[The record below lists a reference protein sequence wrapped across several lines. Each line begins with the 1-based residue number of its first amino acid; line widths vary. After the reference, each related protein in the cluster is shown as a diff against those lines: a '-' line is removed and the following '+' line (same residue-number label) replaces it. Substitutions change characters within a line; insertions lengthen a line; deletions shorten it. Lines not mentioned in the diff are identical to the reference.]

1 MTTDSSP
8 IREDDLHAYVDGFL
22 GSHRRALVDRYLA
35 DHPDAARRV
44 STWQK
49 EAQMLR
55 DALAWKAEEPVPVTL
70 NTSRLLEAR
79 LANRWGPWR
88 IAAGIVLGLV
98 VGGGSGWMLRGPGVP
113 TGVASV
119 SMEAATAYHV
129 FATDEQHPVEFGPEQ
144 SAQMVNWA
152 TQRLGRPIAP
162 PDLTKAGFQFI
173 GGRPIATAHGPAC
186 MFLYESTK
194 GLRVAVFVRPMERRD
209 MTAPMR
215 RTHDI
220 KTDGYAWARDGL
232 GFGVVTSGVVA
243 SLHEL
248 SNAVRDEMNQQI

>member
-1 MTTDSSP
+1 MTTDSGP

-22 GSHRRALVDRYLA
+22 DSNRRAFVDRYLA

-55 DALAWKAEEPVPVTL
+55 DALAWKAEEPVPATL

-79 LANRWGPWR
+79 LANRWGRWR
-88 IAAGIVLGLV
+88 MAAGIVLALA
-98 VGGGSGWMLRGPGVP
+98 VGGGSGWMLRGPSVP

-119 SMEAATAYHV
+119 GVEAAAAYRV

-144 SAQMVNWA
+144 RAQMVTWA
-152 TQRLGRPIAP
+152 TRRLGRPIAP

-173 GGRPIATAHGPAC
+173 GGRPIATTRGPAC
-186 MFLYESTK
+186 MFLYESSN
-194 GLRVAVFVRPMERRD
+194 GMRVAVFVRPMNRRD

-215 RTHDI
+215 PTHDI
-220 KTDGYAWARDGL
+220 DTDGYAWAHNGL
-232 GFGVVTSGVVA
+232 GFGVVAGGAVA

-248 SNAVRDEMNQQI
+248 SNSVRDEMNQQI